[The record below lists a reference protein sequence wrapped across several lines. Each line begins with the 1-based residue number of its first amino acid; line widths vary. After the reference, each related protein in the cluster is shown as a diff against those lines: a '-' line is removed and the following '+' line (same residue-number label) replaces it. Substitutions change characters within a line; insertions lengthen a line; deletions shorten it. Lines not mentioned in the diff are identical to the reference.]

1 MDGVTGIG
9 KSAFSDC
16 SGLTSIVLPKSVTSI
31 GSYAFSGCTALKNV
45 TISSGVT
52 TIGKFAFWSC
62 RSLTTVTIPDTVTA
76 IGESAFFGCCRL
88 VEVYNQSELGV
99 TVGSTENGYVG
110 YYAKVVY
117 TEPYTTKLSTDENGY
132 ILYTDGDTV
141 CLIGYIGTETNLT
154 LPGNIT
160 EINQYAFKWCGN
172 LTSVTMPDSV
182 TAIGTS
188 AFQGCD
194 GLTHITYAGTMAQW
208 NAIAK
213 SDLGWRGTVICSDGT
228 VAVQ

>member
-1 MDGVTGIG
+1 MTNLVGSVFSGCPIETATIPAYACRYITNKGLKKLVITKGTGEKAGI
-9 KSAFSDC
+9 DDY
-16 SGLTSIVLPKSVTSI
+16 V
-31 GSYAFSGCTALKNV
+31 FSGCTN
-45 TISSGVT
+45 
-52 TIGKFAFWSC
+52 
-62 RSLTTVTIPDTVTA
+62 
-76 IGESAFFGCCRL
+76 RL
-88 VEVYNQSELGV
+88 VEVYHQSELGV

-117 TEPYTTKLSTDENGY
+117 TEPYTTKLSTDENAY
-132 ILYTDGDTV
+132 VLYTDGDTV

-160 EINQYAFKWCGN
+160 EINQDAFKWCGN
-172 LTSVTMPDSV
+172 LTDVTMPDSV

-194 GLTHITYAGTMAQW
+194 GLTRITYAGTMAQW